1 MFCQVRA
8 TLLITA
14 MVVACSG
21 PTPDAADST
30 DAGQADTVAVI
41 RVAEVA
47 AEQLRSAL
55 IQRLSNALQT
65 EGAAGAIDVCA
76 IDALP
81 LSDSIARAAG
91 AGIDVRRTARR
102 VRNPINAPDSLETQ
116 ALAWFEEALE
126 RGQQPG
132 HLLQR
137 ETADTYRYYAPL
149 RIAALCLQCHGPVD
163 ELSAEVR
170 QALARR
176 YPTDAATGYA
186 EGDFRGLIRI
196 TVPAATITRDDGD
209 F

>member
-1 MFCQVRA
+1 MPCQARA

-14 MVVACSG
+14 MFVACSG
-21 PTPDAADST
+21 PTPDPADATS
-30 DAGQADTVAVI
+30 AGHADTAAVI
-41 RVAEVA
+41 RVAEAA

-55 IQRLSNALQT
+55 IQRLSTALQT
-65 EGAAGAIDVCA
+65 QGAAGAIDVCA

-91 AGIDVRRTARR
+91 AGIEVRRTARK
-102 VRNPINAPDSLETQ
+102 VRNPTNAPDALETQ
-116 ALAWFEEALE
+116 ALAWFEETLGQ
-126 RGQQPG
+126 GQQPG

-149 RIAALCLQCHGPVD
+149 RIAALCVQCHGPVD
-163 ELSAEVR
+163 ELSPDVR

-196 TVPAATITRDDGD
+196 TVPAATITGDGGD
-209 F
+209 L